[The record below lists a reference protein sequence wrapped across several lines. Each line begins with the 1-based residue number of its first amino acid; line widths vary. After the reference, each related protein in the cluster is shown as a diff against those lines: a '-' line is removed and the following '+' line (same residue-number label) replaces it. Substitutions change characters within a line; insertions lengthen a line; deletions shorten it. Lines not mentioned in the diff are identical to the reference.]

1 MINQPV
7 APTTPINKITTP
19 TFTSIEF
26 ASLLNV
32 SKSTVMKWEREGR
45 LPEARRIQRGAIK
58 SRYYTGLDAFE
69 ARKSL
74 RLPSILQK
82 NGHVQLFFNMK
93 GGTGKSTIAYN
104 YAAFIASMGLRVL
117 AIDLDGQ
124 SHLTLLLRVETNRE
138 SPSIM
143 DILDPHMEVS
153 FRDVVKPT
161 WIPNL
166 DILPSNNTLTTFEL
180 FLFKLVQEKHVSYS
194 SGLIG
199 NVLQEHFSNYDVIVI
214 DTGPNLGLV
223 NVNALYMAD
232 DVIVPVKTDYLSVE
246 AAAYLFEQLV
256 EIQNTLKIQFNKIH
270 LLPNMYDQT
279 KNICKHSMMAI
290 QQNFSEYLG
299 NTVIAESAAITTAT
313 SNSSPVF
320 IHDKRSKGAIDIVSF
335 SREILDVPVRP
346 GDYWQNDGSHH
357 YATKESYSP
366 MLNTNESWLNQ
377 LKAQ

>member
-1 MINQPV
+1 M
-7 APTTPINKITTP
+7 TTQQVTDTAQVGMVESP
-19 TFTSIEF
+19 TFTAMEF

-32 SKSTVMKWEREGR
+32 SKSTVVKWEREGR

-58 SRYYTGLDAFE
+58 SRYYTGHDALT
-69 ARKSL
+69 ARTTL
-74 RLPSILQK
+74 NLPPILK
-82 NGHVQLFFNMK
+82 KRGHVQLFFNMK

-143 DILDPHMEVS
+143 DLLDPHMGTS
-153 FRDVVKPT
+153 FKDVIRPT

-180 FLFKLVQEKHVSYS
+180 FLFKLVQEKHTAYS
-194 SGLIG
+194 SAILS
-199 NVLQEHFSNYDVIVI
+199 NVLQKHFADYDVVVI

-223 NVNALYMAD
+223 NVNAIYMAD

-246 AAAYLFEQLV
+246 AASYLFEQLV
-256 EIQNTLKIQFNKIH
+256 EIQTTMKKEFSKIH

-279 KNICKHSMMAI
+279 KNICKRSMLAI
-290 QQNFSEYLG
+290 QQNFAEYLG
-299 NTVIAESAAITTAT
+299 NTVVYESAAITTAT
-313 SNSSPVF
+313 ANSSPVF
-320 IHDKRSKGAIDIVSF
+320 IHDKRSKGAIDIVAF

-346 GDYWQNDGSHH
+346 GDYWQKDGSHH
-357 YATKESYSP
+357 YTREENYTH
-366 MLNTNESWLNQ
+366 LQNTNESWVTQ
-377 LKAQ
+377 LRAQ